1 MKDFTSLTR
10 YIFSPGTSTNG
21 YVDLIGIADFD
32 ITNLICI
39 INQTKGVIIY
49 STGIADKRYTAVS
62 GTKVN
67 LFYDTSSHS
76 SSDKLQIVYNFK
88 TAKTSD
94 TDLQEMVKLLSRMVK
109 IMENQQS
116 TDSAQRQRVT
126 VDVIPTTTVTGTIT
140 ANIAASQTLATV
152 TTVSSVTNTAAVAG
166 MGQEQYIN
174 IARNTFANS
183 IRNKL
188 TF

>member
-116 TDSAQRQRVT
+116 TDSAQRQRVV
-126 VDVIPTTTVTGTIT
+126 VDTGALT
-140 ANIAASQTLATV
+140 ASIAASQTLATV
-152 TTVSSVTNTAAVAG
+152 TTVSTVSAVTNTAAVAG

>member
-88 TAKTSD
+88 TGKTSD

-116 TDSAQRQRVT
+116 TDSAQRQRVV
-126 VDVIPTTTVTGTIT
+126 VDTGALT
-140 ANIAASQTLATV
+140 ASIAGSQTLATV
-152 TTVSSVTNTAAVAG
+152 TTVSTVSSVTNTAAIAG

>member
-62 GTKVN
+62 GTRVN

-88 TAKTSD
+88 TGKTSD

-116 TDSAQRQRVT
+116 TDSAQRQRV
-126 VDVIPTTTVTGTIT
+126 VIDNAPSVT
-140 ANIAASQTLATV
+140 ASIAASQTLATV
-152 TTVSSVTNTAAVAG
+152 TTVSTVSSVTNTAAIAG

>member
-1 MKDFTSLTR
+1 MKDFTSLTS

-21 YVDLIGIADFD
+21 YVDLAGIADFD
-32 ITNLICI
+32 ITNLVCI
-39 INQTKGVIIY
+39 INQTKGTIIY
-49 STGIADKRYTAVS
+49 STGIAEKRYTSVS
-62 GTKVN
+62 GTKVY
-67 LFYDTSSHS
+67 LFFDTSSHS
-76 SSDKLQIVYNFK
+76 ASDKLQIVYNSK
-88 TAKTSD
+88 TGKTSD

-109 IMENQQS
+109 IMENQQA
-116 TDSAQRQRVT
+116 TDSGQRQRVT
-126 VDVIPTTTVTGTIT
+126 IDAGTLPTVTSVG
-140 ANIAASQTLATV
+140 TV
-152 TTVSSVTNTAAVAG
+152 TTVSTVSNITTGTIATVTNAAAIAG